1 MCIIGFSI
9 TNITLNA
16 YCSQQ
21 RTQAPIILYYS
32 CYQALNPGPRRPR
45 FSCDICDEACKTSV
59 IACDDCDKWIHK
71 SCLDMTTD
79 EFNNIGNSDE
89 KWTCPSCSKQNNSS
103 SIVYHVPENPQEST
117 INLSIHPSRLD
128 SLSGMSLT
136 IYI

>member
-16 YCSQQ
+16 YCLQQ

-89 KWTCPSCSKQNNSS
+89 QMDMPIMLQTKQFVFYSIPCTRKPTRINNKFINPSIQ
-103 SIVYHVPENPQEST
+103 T
-117 INLSIHPSRLD
+117 R
-128 SLSGMSLT
+128 
-136 IYI
+136 